1 MVSQESRKDRFEN
14 IRLMVSTM
22 NEGYARYDV
31 PKNRF
36 VINEFSGFNAT
47 AARANGEMGEM
58 QNLTGDEYPNLYQR
72 AGRAEVALPDGMTNI
87 QKIFRANGKLC
98 YIADGK
104 LWYDGKAV
112 ADIPAEGEKSVAVC
126 NGKICV
132 MPDKVFYDYVN
143 DEAICAN
150 ESVIFVN
157 TKLINN
163 SLNTGE
169 GYRCYKN
176 TLEYYTYYYMKNSLV
191 YKTYSLYFKLDNL
204 FMVGDEV
211 WFYDLFGKTQ
221 AARVVT
227 AIGDG
232 KIEFDDNHTFVPF
245 EIVVIRNGERLAQ
258 RIILN
263 FQLTSS
269 SADNLMHFERKY
281 YSYSEG
287 ERSEDISERMR
298 KLLLP
303 LEKCV
308 KGSVRYYSFSNE
320 KYYSDTVEYDSA
332 LLSDYNEDPDVGL
345 DTFTYTVKFANGY
358 LSSYDWVILDYGN
371 DDVIPRMDYMCE
383 KDNRIFGVC
392 SSDNTV
398 VASKLGDPFK
408 FFYFS
413 GTSLDSYSVDVG
425 SDGEFTGICS
435 YAGDIVLFKERH
447 IHVLSGTKPSLYQLS
462 GIEAFGIEKGSN
474 ASLASLDGRLYYK
487 SLRGIMAFEGTY
499 PRCISQRL
507 GNTRYSEAIGADDG
521 RKYYVSMK
529 NQGGER
535 ELFVYDTET
544 ALWHR
549 EDGTDVVSMCEVGG
563 ALNIATKDSVFCT
576 LGDCNERVP
585 WSAVF
590 GPFDL
595 YSENKKLVSTL
606 ALRYKLSEGARFE
619 IAVSF
624 DGGEYEVLREVF
636 YSAGTALECDVR
648 LKRCNEFSVRL
659 SGEGY
664 CRVLGM
670 SMELREGSMK

>member
-1 MVSQESRKDRFEN
+1 M
-14 IRLMVSTM
+14 STM

-72 AGRAEVALPDGMTNI
+72 AGRAEVALPEGMTNI
-87 QKIFRANGKLC
+87 QKVFRANGKLC
-98 YIADGK
+98 YIADDK

-112 ADIPAEGEKSVAVC
+112 ADVPAEGEKSVAVC

-157 TKLINN
+157 TNIVKN
-163 SLNTGE
+163 SLNSGD
-169 GYRCYKN
+169 GYRYYN
-176 TLEYYTYYYMKNSLV
+176 GTLCNYGYWKSSSNNS
-191 YKTYSLYFKLDNL
+191 YSSSSFHLNNDNL

-211 WFYDLFGKTQ
+211 WFYSLFGNFQMSNTVKSITE
-221 AARVVT
+221 A
-227 AIGDG
+227 
-232 KIEFDDNHTFVPF
+232 KIIFENTGGSMFVPF
-245 EIVVIRNGERLAQ
+245 EMIIIRNGEKLAQ

-263 FQLTSS
+263 FKITSS
-269 SADNLMHFERKY
+269 ATNNSTHFERKY

-308 KGSVRYYSFSNE
+308 KGGVIYYSFSKE
-320 KYYSDTVEYDSA
+320 KYYSGTVEYDSA
-332 LLSDYNEDPDVGL
+332 LLSDYNEDPDAGV

-358 LSSYDWVILDYGN
+358 LSSYDWVILDYGS
-371 DDVIPRMDYMCE
+371 DSVIPKMDYICE
-383 KDNRIFGVC
+383 KDNRLFGVC

-398 VASKLGDPFK
+398 VASKLGDPFN
-408 FFYFS
+408 FSYFS

-447 IHVLSGTKPSLYQLS
+447 IHVLSGIKPSLYQLS

-529 NQGGER
+529 NPDGKR

-549 EDGTDVVSMCEVGG
+549 EDSTDVVSMCEVGG

-576 LGDCNERVP
+576 SGNSRERVT

-636 YSAGTALECDVR
+636 YSAGTVLECDVR

>member
-1 MVSQESRKDRFEN
+1 MVPQKSRTGSFKN

-22 NEGYARYDV
+22 NDGYARYDV

-36 VINEFSGFNAT
+36 VINEFSGFNVT
-47 AARANGEMGEM
+47 ASRANGEMGEM

-72 AGRAEVALPDGMTNI
+72 AGRAKAALPEGMTNI
-87 QKIFRANGKLC
+87 QKVFRANGKLC

-112 ADIPAEGEKSVAVC
+112 ADVPADGEKSVAVC

-143 DEAICAN
+143 EKAGYMDEKVTFVRGVNSKYANYTTKDGLCYRAYGSDAIRSVSSFTEIVKEDDIIRIYSAN
-150 ESVIFVN
+150 DCSLALEGIVKSVSPEGIYLDTETTTRYLYYASLMYVN
-157 TKLINN
+157 DSREKIILGAGIT
-163 SLNTGE
+163 
-169 GYRCYKN
+169 
-176 TLEYYTYYYMKNSLV
+176 
-191 YKTYSLYFKLDNL
+191 
-204 FMVGDEV
+204 
-211 WFYDLFGKTQ
+211 
-221 AARVVT
+221 
-227 AIGDG
+227 
-232 KIEFDDNHTFVPF
+232 IEFDEDTRKSLSFDVYEMNEWSAETVRKYISFVKQYLFDF
-245 EIVVIRNGERLAQ
+245 ELGDTL
-258 RIILN
+258 RIIIDGEVKATSRIAEKKAYTMYN
-263 FQLTSS
+263 ETSS
-269 SADNLMHFERKY
+269 SHIVAKFTLYFEDVLNFTIPDDGLITIERFIPDMHY
-281 YSYSEG
+281 
-287 ERSEDISERMR
+287 I
-298 KLLLP
+298 
-303 LEKCV
+303 
-308 KGSVRYYSFSNE
+308 
-320 KYYSDTVEYDSA
+320 
-332 LLSDYNEDPDVGL
+332 
-345 DTFTYTVKFANGY
+345 
-358 LSSYDWVILDYGN
+358 
-371 DDVIPRMDYMCE
+371 CE
-383 KDNRIFGVC
+383 KDNRLFGVC
-392 SSDNTV
+392 NSDNKI
-398 VASKLGDPFK
+398 VASKLGYPLDFE
-408 FFYFS
+408 YFP

-529 NQGGER
+529 NPDGKR

-549 EDGTDVVSMCEVGG
+549 EDSSDVVSMCEVGG
-563 ALNIATKDSVFCT
+563 ALNIATKESVFCT
-576 LGDCNERVP
+576 SGNSRERVP

-590 GPFDL
+590 GPFDSC
-595 YSENKKLVSTL
+595 SENKKLVSTL

-636 YSAGTALECDVR
+636 YSAGTVLKCDVR
-648 LKRCNEFSVRL
+648 LKRCNEFSLRL
-659 SGEGY
+659 SGKGY